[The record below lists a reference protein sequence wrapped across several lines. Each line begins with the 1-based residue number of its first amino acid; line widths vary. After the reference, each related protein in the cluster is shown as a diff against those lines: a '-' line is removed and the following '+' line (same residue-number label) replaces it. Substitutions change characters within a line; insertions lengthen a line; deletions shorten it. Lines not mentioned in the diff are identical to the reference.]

1 MQKRSLINRIYRDLE
16 KSRVTSHIYTDSD
29 WSGKRSVGQ
38 CIIDTLDAIAIEN
51 KGKYD
56 ISFGEARYEGVLGEL
71 GHRKVYEFTIID
83 ADTDKEFINGRMVC
97 SFCGKVSDPMGS
109 YDVTVL
115 MN

>member
-1 MQKRSLINRIYRDLE
+1 MQKRSLINRIYNDLH

-38 CIIDTLDAIAIEN
+38 RIIDTLDNIQAQ
-51 KGKYD
+51 GRGSYD
-56 ISFGEARYEGVLGEL
+56 ISWGEARYEGTLGEL
-71 GHRKVYEFTIID
+71 GHRKVYEFAIID
-83 ADTDKEFINGRMVC
+83 ADVDKELIQGQMIC
-97 SFCGKVSDPMGS
+97 SFCGTMIDPMGA

>member
-1 MQKRSLINRIYRDLE
+1 MQKRSLINRIYRDLH

-38 CIIDTLDAIAIEN
+38 RIIDTMDAIANEN
-51 KGKYD
+51 KGNYD
-56 ISFGEARYEGVLGEL
+56 VCFGEARYEGVLGEL

-83 ADTDKEFINGRMVC
+83 ADADKELINGQMIC
-97 SFCGKVSDPMGS
+97 SFCGKVSDPMGA

-115 MN
+115 LN